1 MSSPLKP
8 PQKHAEEQED
18 WLLTFA
24 DMVVILMCFFIMLFA
39 LTFMPPEKQ
48 QSFADA
54 LKEGGFAQDAEAR
67 DPYQQL
73 VAAVVETFS
82 QPNFEPYVLVTPAV
96 GKVEIELAS
105 SAFFPSGSAQF
116 KREAMPIMEEI
127 AAKLQ
132 PFMESKV
139 EMVVEGHTD
148 DSPIS
153 SSQFPSNWELSG
165 ARASNV
171 VRYLIAKGIDG
182 RRLSIQG
189 YADTKPKA
197 ENRDAEGNPI
207 SANQELNRRVVI
219 KVVKLR

>member
-73 VAAVVETFS
+73 VAAVVETLDLLDF
-82 QPNFEPYVLVTPAV
+82 QV
-96 GKVEIELAS
+96 K
-105 SAFFPSGSAQF
+105 
-116 KREAMPIMEEI
+116 PIPE
-127 AAKLQ
+127 
-132 PFMESKV
+132 
-139 EMVVEGHTD
+139 VVEVVPVARHLH
-148 DSPIS
+148 
-153 SSQFPSNWELSG
+153 LSVAAQVDQ
-165 ARASNV
+165 AR
-171 VRYLIAKGIDG
+171 
-182 RRLSIQG
+182 
-189 YADTKPKA
+189 
-197 ENRDAEGNPI
+197 
-207 SANQELNRRVVI
+207 
-219 KVVKLR
+219 